1 MSTYIFKPSLGCHG
15 MRDSWD
21 LRKFSYDYQDTLKL
35 HTKKF
40 RFYSESKI
48 IKKIWNLQR
57 DVLGTWELK
66 NSNYVNFHHICIP
79 MTQSYAPTR
88 QMHSLQFTLTSPLGA
103 IWRFSSIRPFPCM
116 LLQFMVCNFAHLSSA
131 LAAPIIQ
138 ELQVVSSSPLGVN
151 SDQETCRIISS
162 KHRPIL
168 SALSLSLSLR
178 G

>member
-1 MSTYIFKPSLGCHG
+1 
-15 MRDSWD
+15 
-21 LRKFSYDYQDTLKL
+21 
-35 HTKKF
+35 
-40 RFYSESKI
+40 
-48 IKKIWNLQR
+48 
-57 DVLGTWELK
+57 
-66 NSNYVNFHHICIP
+66 

-168 SALSLSLSLR
+168 SALSLSLSLCADSTWKITTLEEKLH
-178 G
+178 GSCDCFSNFLAGWCVCSDDVSFTFMIHENLWW